1 MTENKPT
8 VNDRNY
14 CYMWGGE
21 GWASD
26 EKLFELHAVNRN
38 SRKRQSVFYLS
49 YDTNWSSIGR
59 DVVNFLNIDSHH
71 IKPIFK
77 VYSFQYSTNLIN

>member
-14 CYMWGGE
+14 CYMWGE

-49 YDTNWSSIGR
+49 YDINLSIGQ
-59 DVVNFLNIDSHH
+59 DVVNILNIDSHH
-71 IKPIFK
+71 IKSIFK
-77 VYSFQYSTNLIN
+77 VYAFEYSTNQSN

>member
-14 CYMWGGE
+14 CYMWGE
-21 GWASD
+21 GWALD

-49 YDTNWSSIGR
+49 YDINLSIGR
-59 DVVNFLNIDSHH
+59 DVVNILNIDSHH
-71 IKPIFK
+71 IKSIFK
-77 VYSFQYSTNLIN
+77 VYAFEYSTNQSN